1 MASLLCVR
9 MTNTTM
15 IHHQPRPP
23 QSAKA
28 WGNTMSNLTYYVS
41 REKPN
46 ENEDSHL
53 CTAPL
58 TGCGRMRSAVWHACK
73 GNRATRQQKS
83 WRKRMMREVSSAVS
97 SQVEPMEKSPVS
109 PPVSVYGVSTVS
121 GTRRPHQLAHSLP
134 TQSKVPCL
142 TVRAL
147 AWALESFAWCFSAP
161 FFQTLAASDTRGRSA
176 SFPSRC
182 PRLPGTAISVDG
194 FSGLQHDSSPNDRLP
209 RVKAGVF
216 E

>member
-1 MASLLCVR
+1 MASVLCLK

-15 IHHQPRPP
+15 IHRQPRPP

-28 WGNTMSNLTYYVS
+28 WGSTMSSLTHYVS

-46 ENEDSHL
+46 ESEDLHL

-58 TGCGRMRSAVWHACK
+58 TGCRRMRSAVWHAWT

-83 WRKRMMREVSSAVS
+83 WRKRMIREVSSAVS

-121 GTRRPHQLAHSLP
+121 GTRHTHDLTTNSPTYYPKYLP
-134 TQSKVPCL
+134 KVPYL

-147 AWALESFAWCFSAP
+147 AWAL
-161 FFQTLAASDTRGRSA
+161 
-176 SFPSRC
+176 
-182 PRLPGTAISVDG
+182 
-194 FSGLQHDSSPNDRLP
+194 
-209 RVKAGVF
+209 
-216 E
+216 